1 MRMFLVWTLFPGGW
15 AVTGPTQV
23 TAKQGGSLAVSCSYE
38 SGYELYPKYWCR
50 PGFLWICSTYIT
62 QTNGSEVTVR
72 QGRVSIEDKHTER
85 SFTVIL
91 GNVSPGDA
99 GWYSCGVRR
108 RLWFNLQHSTE
119 VTVST
124 DLSTTT
130 KGSNVSPLST
140 NRLCPKDCEEP
151 PALSQL
157 SVTPLLLF
165 LSVKVAVA
173 LALAC
178 WVVWGFVFFGLASA
192 THRGAVLRTALGDL
206 VVKGVETGCW
216 AVRGPGTVRG
226 FLGRSL
232 SVTCVYEPGKE
243 MQPKFWCKPG
253 KVRTCA
259 YHIIITSEEQP
270 MVQEGQFSIRD
281 NRALRLF
288 TVTVEGLAEWD
299 MGTYCCGVQRGKIQ
313 HDKSADVEVIL
324 SPGPTLSPVS
334 AAGTD
339 APRESPDPFR
349 HFPVLAGLQ
358 VLALLAM
365 TGAVL
370 WISLR
375 GG

>member
-1 MRMFLVWTLFPGGW
+1 MGTFLMTGDISSRYHSPAQQVQGHSPTGDRVSPSIPGWYMLAASLLSPAGGW

-173 LALAC
+173 LALVC
-178 WVVWGFVFFGLASA
+178 WVVWVRSQHTSHYKENVEAGRSTGAPGCPPIPEPQGHPLVPLPPILPGLRHLPQVPHTGRYS
-192 THRGAVLRTALGDL
+192 ALGASPP
-206 VVKGVETGCW
+206 VK
-216 AVRGPGTVRG
+216 PQ
-226 FLGRSL
+226 LL
-232 SVTCVYEPGKE
+232 
-243 MQPKFWCKPG
+243 
-253 KVRTCA
+253 
-259 YHIIITSEEQP
+259 
-270 MVQEGQFSIRD
+270 
-281 NRALRLF
+281 
-288 TVTVEGLAEWD
+288 LA
-299 MGTYCCGVQRGKIQ
+299 
-313 HDKSADVEVIL
+313 A
-324 SPGPTLSPVS
+324 PTL
-334 AAGTD
+334 
-339 APRESPDPFR
+339 E
-349 HFPVLAGLQ
+349 
-358 VLALLAM
+358 
-365 TGAVL
+365 
-370 WISLR
+370 R
-375 GG
+375 GGFGAQGACAC

>member
-1 MRMFLVWTLFPGGW
+1 
-15 AVTGPTQV
+15 
-23 TAKQGGSLAVSCSYE
+23 
-38 SGYELYPKYWCR
+38 
-50 PGFLWICSTYIT
+50 
-62 QTNGSEVTVR
+62 
-72 QGRVSIEDKHTER
+72 
-85 SFTVIL
+85 
-91 GNVSPGDA
+91 
-99 GWYSCGVRR
+99 
-108 RLWFNLQHSTE
+108 
-119 VTVST
+119 
-124 DLSTTT
+124 
-130 KGSNVSPLST
+130 
-140 NRLCPKDCEEP
+140 
-151 PALSQL
+151 
-157 SVTPLLLF
+157 
-165 LSVKVAVA
+165 
-173 LALAC
+173 
-178 WVVWGFVFFGLASA
+178 
-192 THRGAVLRTALGDL
+192 
-206 VVKGVETGCW
+206 
-216 AVRGPGTVRG
+216 
-226 FLGRSL
+226 
-232 SVTCVYEPGKE
+232 